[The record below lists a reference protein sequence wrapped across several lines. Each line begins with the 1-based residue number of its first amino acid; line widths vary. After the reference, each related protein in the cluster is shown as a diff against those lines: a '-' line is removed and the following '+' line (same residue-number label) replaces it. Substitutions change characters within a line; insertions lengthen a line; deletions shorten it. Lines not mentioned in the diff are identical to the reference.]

1 MREKMNWQHAGIIGF
16 EAGLI
21 YLVFNLSG
29 MDDAL
34 PKWQSGLLFILAS
47 SVIFYV
53 TIKILE
59 TTNKA

>member
-34 PKWQSGLLFILAS
+34 PKW
-47 SVIFYV
+47 
-53 TIKILE
+53 
-59 TTNKA
+59 